1 MNIATDF
8 VYRELKKIKN
18 SVLDAECKV
27 SIENFKKHMFK
38 NCYFGQPLEV
48 HFFYIHYSIHI
59 SIAIALILAIIQDT
73 LHENKMSQKCVQCT

>member
-1 MNIATDF
+1 
-8 VYRELKKIKN
+8 
-18 SVLDAECKV
+18 
-27 SIENFKKHMFK
+27 MFK